1 MQIPEPRRLLKQLS
15 KIKIGEQTIIIVM
28 SVIVGLLSG
37 LANIIFRATM
47 NFVHEIIFIGGS
59 TILKINEGGLY
70 KLLIPLLPITGALL
84 LIPLYYLSREEV
96 YGYGFPRFL
105 ERVNIQGGIIR
116 FKTLVVKILSASFT
130 IGSGGS
136 AGVEGPIAQI
146 GGACGSLVGQ
156 ASRFSGNR
164 IKLLIAAGSAGAI
177 AATFNAPIAG
187 VMFASEIVLLGNFA
201 LTSFAA
207 IVVSSGIATVV
218 SRMYYGENPI
228 FMVPKYELVSA
239 YEIPLYIMFG
249 IYVGLAAVLYIR
261 LFFNIKDR
269 FDGINMNPHLKPA
282 LGALIIGII
291 GIFYPQILGD
301 GYEFIE
307 QALEG
312 HMIFIT
318 MLALI
323 FLKII
328 ATSVT
333 LGSGGSGGVFAP
345 ALFIGSMVGGSY
357 GWIVHNLFPAH
368 TASPG
373 AYATVGVGAF
383 LAASTHAPLTAMF
396 LLFEMT
402 GNYKIIIPIM
412 LASIVS
418 TIMAHRMHFD
428 SIDTVEL
435 TRKGVNIH
443 QGREAS
449 ILNSIQVGSVMTREF
464 TTVHEDT
471 NIQEFL
477 EKVVDG
483 DSLYFPVVDD
493 NDLLTGIISIQDIR
507 SLIFEEA
514 EALKKIIR
522 VKNIIRTHN
531 VIVVTA
537 DDTLNT
543 AIEKFALKDIEEIP
557 VVNIFN
563 RKKLVGMI
571 KRGDVISAYD
581 KALLKRK
588 I

>member
-1 MQIPEPRRLLKQLS
+1 MEPNGLEKLKNRLF
-15 KIKIGEQTIIIVM
+15 KIRLGEQTIIIIM

-37 LANIIFRATM
+37 LANMLFRSTI
-47 NFVHEIIFIGGS
+47 NLVHEIVFIGGS
-59 TILKINEGGLY
+59 VLLNIKEGGFYAYLV
-70 KLLIPLLPITGALL
+70 PLLPVTGALL
-84 LIPLYYLSREEV
+84 LIPLYYFSREEV

-105 ERVNIQGGIIR
+105 EKVNLRGGIIK

-156 ASRFSGNR
+156 VSRFSGNR

-187 VMFASEIVLLGNFA
+187 VMFATEIVLLGNFA

-228 FMVPKYELVSA
+228 FTVPKYDLVSA
-239 YEIPLYIMFG
+239 YEIPLYLLFG
-249 IYVGLAAVLYIR
+249 LFVGLAAVLYIR
-261 LFFNIKDR
+261 AFFKIKDK
-269 FDGINMNPHLKPA
+269 FDGLNMNPHLKPA
-282 LGALIIGII
+282 LGALIVGTI
-291 GIFYPQILGD
+291 GIFYPEVFGD
-301 GYEFIE
+301 GYEVIE
-307 QALEG
+307 LALEG
-312 HMIFIT
+312 KMIFLV
-318 MLALI
+318 MFALI
-323 FLKII
+323 FIKIV
-328 ATSVT
+328 ATGLT
-333 LGSGGSGGVFAP
+333 LGSGGAGGVFAP
-345 ALFIGSMVGGSY
+345 ALFIGAMVGGSY
-357 GWIVHNLFPAH
+357 GWIVHSLFPAY
-368 TASPG
+368 TANPG

-383 LAASTHAPLTAMF
+383 LAASTHAPLTAIF

-412 LASIVS
+412 LASIVG
-418 TIMAHRMHFD
+418 TLMARRMHYD

-435 TRKGVNIH
+435 TRNGVNIH

-449 ILNSIQVGSVMTREF
+449 VLNAIQVGSVMKRDF

-471 NIQEFL
+471 DIHELL
-477 EKVVDG
+477 EMVVEG
-483 DSLYFPVVDD
+483 DSFYFPVVDD
-493 NDLLTGIISIQDIR
+493 DDLLTGIISLQDIK
-507 SLIFEEA
+507 SVIFEED
-514 EALKKIIR
+514 LKKILR
-522 VKNIIRTHN
+522 VKNIIRSHN
-531 VIVVTA
+531 VIVLTA

-543 AIEKFALKDIEEIP
+543 AIEKFALKDIGEIP

-563 RKKLVGMI
+563 RRKVLGML

-581 KALLKRK
+581 RELLRRK

>member
-1 MQIPEPRRLLKQLS
+1 MEPKGLEKLKSRLSQVKL
-15 KIKIGEQTIIIVM
+15 GEQTIIIIM

-37 LANIIFRATM
+37 FANMLFRSTI
-47 NFVHEIIFIGGS
+47 NLVHKIVFVGGS
-59 TILKINEGGLY
+59 VLLNIKEGGFY
-70 KLLIPLLPITGALL
+70 AYLIPLLPVTGALL
-84 LIPLYYLSREEV
+84 LIPLYYFSREEV

-105 ERVNIQGGIIR
+105 EKVNLRGGIIK

-187 VMFASEIVLLGNFA
+187 VMFATEIVLLGNFA

-218 SRMYYGENPI
+218 SRMYYGEHPI
-228 FMVPKYELVSA
+228 FTVPKYDVVSA
-239 YEIPLYIMFG
+239 YEIPLYLLFG
-249 IYVGLAAVLYIR
+249 LFVGLAAVLYIR
-261 LFFNIKDR
+261 AFFKIKDK

-282 LGALIIGII
+282 LGALIVGII
-291 GIFYPQILGD
+291 GIFYPEVFGD
-301 GYEFIE
+301 GYEVIE
-307 QALEG
+307 LALEG
-312 HMIFIT
+312 KMIFLV
-318 MLALI
+318 MFALI
-323 FLKII
+323 FIKII
-328 ATSVT
+328 ATGLT
-333 LGSGGSGGVFAP
+333 LGSGGAGGVFAP
-345 ALFIGSMVGGSY
+345 ALFIGAMVGGSY
-357 GWIVHNLFPAH
+357 GWIVHTLFPAH
-368 TASPG
+368 TANPG

-383 LAASTHAPLTAMF
+383 LAASTHAPLTAIF

-412 LASIVS
+412 LASIVG
-418 TIMAHRMHFD
+418 TLMARRMHYD

-435 TRKGVNIH
+435 TRSGINIH

-449 ILNSIQVGSVMTREF
+449 VLNSIQVGSVMRRDF

-471 NIQEFL
+471 DIHELL
-477 EKVVDG
+477 EMVVEG
-483 DSLYFPVVDD
+483 ESFYFPVVDD
-493 NDLLTGIISIQDIR
+493 DDLLTGIISLQDIK
-507 SLIFEEA
+507 SVIFEED
-514 EALKKIIR
+514 LKRILR

-531 VIVVTA
+531 VIVLTA

-543 AIEKFALKDIEEIP
+543 AIEKFALKDIGEIP

-563 RKKLVGMI
+563 RRKVLGML

-581 KALLKRK
+581 KELLRRK

>member
-1 MQIPEPRRLLKQLS
+1 MEPKGLEKLKNRLS
-15 KIKIGEQTIIIVM
+15 KIRLGEQTIIIIM

-37 LANIIFRATM
+37 FANMLFRSAI
-47 NFVHEIIFIGGS
+47 NLVHEIVFVGGS
-59 TILKINEGGLY
+59 VLLNIKEGGFYAYLV
-70 KLLIPLLPITGALL
+70 PLLPVTGALL
-84 LIPLYYLSREEV
+84 LIPLYYFSREEV

-105 ERVNIQGGIIR
+105 EKVNLRGGIIK

-187 VMFASEIVLLGNFA
+187 VMFATEIVLLGNFA

-218 SRMYYGENPI
+218 SRMYYGEHPI
-228 FMVPKYELVSA
+228 FTVPKYDLVSA
-239 YEIPLYIMFG
+239 YEIPLYLLFG
-249 IYVGLAAVLYIR
+249 LFVGLAAVLYIR
-261 LFFNIKDR
+261 AFFKIKDK
-269 FDGINMNPHLKPA
+269 FDGLNMNPHLKPA
-282 LGALIIGII
+282 LGALIVGTI
-291 GIFYPQILGD
+291 GIFYPEVFGD
-301 GYEFIE
+301 GYEVIE
-307 QALEG
+307 LALEG
-312 HMIFIT
+312 KMIFLV
-318 MLALI
+318 MFALI
-323 FLKII
+323 FIKIV
-328 ATSVT
+328 ATGLT
-333 LGSGGSGGVFAP
+333 LGSGGAGGVFAP
-345 ALFIGSMVGGSY
+345 ALFIGAMVGGSY
-357 GWIVHNLFPAH
+357 GWIVHSLFPAY
-368 TASPG
+368 TANPG

-383 LAASTHAPLTAMF
+383 LAASTHAPLTAIF

-412 LASIVS
+412 LASIVG
-418 TIMAHRMHFD
+418 TLMARRMHYD

-435 TRKGVNIH
+435 TRSGINIH

-449 ILNSIQVGSVMTREF
+449 VLNAIQVGSVMRRDF

-471 NIQEFL
+471 DIHELL
-477 EKVVDG
+477 EMVVAG
-483 DSLYFPVVDD
+483 ESFYFPVVDD
-493 NDLLTGIISIQDIR
+493 DDLLTGIISLQDIK
-507 SLIFEEA
+507 SVIFEED
-514 EALKKIIR
+514 LKKILR
-522 VKNIIRTHN
+522 VKNIIRSHN
-531 VIVVTA
+531 VIVLTA

-543 AIEKFALKDIEEIP
+543 AIEKFALKDIGEIP

-563 RKKLVGMI
+563 RRKVLGML

-581 KALLKRK
+581 RELLRRK